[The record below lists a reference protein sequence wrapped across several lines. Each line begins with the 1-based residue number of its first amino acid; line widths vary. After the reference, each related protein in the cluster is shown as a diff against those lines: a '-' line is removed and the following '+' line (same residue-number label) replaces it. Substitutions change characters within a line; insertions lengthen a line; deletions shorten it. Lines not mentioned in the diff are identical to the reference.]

1 MIGRVVLG
9 RYRIVRALA
18 KGGMG
23 VVYLARGEGASGFTK
38 PYVVKRMASD
48 ILVDDSMLKMFVREA
63 RLMSRLRHPGLVG
76 VVDFGQEGGDYLM
89 VIEYVHGFHLG
100 QWHRYMRHAHGPFP
114 VGTALH
120 IVAKVLDGLDYAHT
134 LRDADGTPQRIVHRD
149 VSPSNILI
157 DVEGIVKLADFGV
170 ARSQEHTEKTEETT
184 IKGKMPYL
192 APELFRLAAPSPGT
206 DAYACAVVL
215 HELLVGKNEFRGN
228 DMATTIS
235 RVLEHMPTPVDA
247 VRDDL
252 PDGLGDLLGR
262 ALAKDPAERY
272 QSAGDLAAGLRAIRP
287 QAEEDADRM
296 LRAMTVADF
305 LDPRMSE
312 HLGLSSLT
320 ELENSWR
327 NPSPDILQRDA
338 ARISSSPPTIAE
350 RPSAITPPQRTLR
363 NMFWAVLL
371 VLVVGGAGGA
381 IAMVA
386 TSRDDPGGR
395 TFVVVQNTASDSGPE
410 DVVADPPPAIDG
422 GAADAGRGSGQ
433 GGGARGL
440 AAPFHRR
447 RSEVVA
453 CFREHAG
460 TETQIT
466 VVFGVDESGRVIA
479 ARAQPAALGS
489 TPLGNCVLGIARSTR
504 FSAQPRPVEFSIPL
518 SVRPVQR

>member
-63 RLMSRLRHPGLVG
+63 RVMSRLRHPGLVG

-100 QWHRYMRHAHGPFP
+100 QWHRYLRHAHGPFP
-114 VGTALH
+114 FAAALH
-120 IVAKVLDGLDYAHT
+120 VVAKVLDGLEYAHT

-206 DAYACAVVL
+206 DAYAAAVVL

-235 RVLEHMPTPVDA
+235 RVLEHVPTPVDA

-252 PDGLGDLLGR
+252 PDGLGDLLVR

-272 QSAGDLAAGLRAIRP
+272 QSAGQLAADLRAIRP
-287 QAEEDADRM
+287 QVEEEADRM
-296 LRAMTVADF
+296 LRAMTAADF

-312 HLGLSSLT
+312 HLGLSSLA
-320 ELENSWR
+320 ELESSWR
-327 NPSPDILQRDA
+327 NPSPDILRRDSP
-338 ARISSSPPTIAE
+338 RISSSPPTIAE
-350 RPSAITPPQRTLR
+350 TPAAIAGPNRTLR
-363 NMFWAVLL
+363 NMLWAVLL
-371 VLVVGGAGGA
+371 VIFVGGAGGA

-386 TSRDDPGGR
+386 TSRDDPGSR
-395 TFVVVQNTASDSGPE
+395 TFVVVQNTAPDSGPGE
-410 DVVADPPPAIDG
+410 DVAPEAVVDG
-422 GAADAGRGSGQ
+422 GAVDAGRAGN
-433 GGGARGL
+433 GGTGPRGL

-447 RSEVVA
+447 RAEVVA
-453 CFREHAG
+453 CFRTHGGAD
-460 TETQIT
+460 TQIT
-466 VVFGVDESGRVIA
+466 VVFSIDESGRVIA
-479 ARAQPAALGS
+479 ARAQPSSLAS
-489 TPLGNCVLGIARSTR
+489 TPLGTCVLGIARSTR
-504 FSAQPRPVEFSIPL
+504 FSPQPRPVEFSIPL